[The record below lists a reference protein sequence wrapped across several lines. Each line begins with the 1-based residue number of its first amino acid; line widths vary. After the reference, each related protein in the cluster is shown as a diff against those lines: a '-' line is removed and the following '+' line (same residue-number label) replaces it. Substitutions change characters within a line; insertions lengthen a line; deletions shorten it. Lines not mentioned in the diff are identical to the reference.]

1 MVSSSSLIY
10 TWPALYI
17 QWAILCT
24 VYFRCVQD
32 FLGLRRWWCW
42 RGRADFSGS
51 RSTYLIF
58 HKPETL
64 CSASRGLIDIN
75 HVKHFLEHG
84 PVSLFDLWSF
94 ESQQSLIIMSWPHF
108 IRGSEFER
116 LHSMRIFS
124 GSDFFNFLN
133 FQIRRR
139 RSRLVRSLCVLPLNV
154 NSPFTIK
161 KERLSALITQIY
173 ER

>member
-17 QWAILCT
+17 QWASLCT

-42 RGRADFSGS
+42 HGRADFSGS
-51 RSTYLIF
+51 HSTYLIF

-116 LHSMRIFS
+116 LHSTRILS
-124 GSDFFNFLN
+124 GSDFLIFWLSKSEEEEVVSF
-133 FQIRRR
+133 R
-139 RSRLVRSLCVLPLNV
+139 LCVFYPLMWT
-154 NSPFTIK
+154 PRFMIK